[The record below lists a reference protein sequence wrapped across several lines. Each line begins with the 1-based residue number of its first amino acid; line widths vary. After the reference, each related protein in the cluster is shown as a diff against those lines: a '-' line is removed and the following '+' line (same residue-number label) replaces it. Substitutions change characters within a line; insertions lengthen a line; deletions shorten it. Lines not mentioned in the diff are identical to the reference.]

1 MITGKMGIGS
11 GRRITAIGIL
21 AAICLIS
28 VTGCRPEHPRRRQ
41 MLQDLARWEDRRLAP
56 ADSLG
61 LMLRDPDA
69 HVRLAAART
78 AGLIGRRSAVS
89 DLLEVLEDPSVTVR
103 SRAIFSLGLLGGDQA
118 VAALSR
124 AAVDPRPAVR
134 MAALRGLAQ
143 AAGGGGALLQAT
155 SAPHPK
161 EAAAA
166 WDGLHNRTDEVD
178 HAALV
183 AAMDSSLAGAAPDVR
198 WRILRCAEV
207 VPDSS
212 LVGALA
218 RYATDGHVQV
228 RVHALRALARQE
240 RPDALAA
247 VLAAADDRD
256 RLRGRDRQRV
266 DIALCRALGRLGHFA
281 VAPAGNGEV
290 GPGAELLTDLLTGFS
305 AGDDPHVAATALAAM
320 ASCAAELPLPPEAA
334 ARESLLPA
342 WRIRMH
348 RAAREALE
356 SGHRGVLR
364 EAVGAWSTLRGA
376 GCAADLARLV
386 DTAREPS
393 IQAAALTAAG
403 RVHPD
408 PLPLLMRYADA
419 GGAFP
424 APGSAARTAASP
436 LVRSAA
442 LTTLADA
449 LRERPDALP
458 AGLAKA
464 QARSAVAG
472 ALRAAS
478 GAKDFVVAGTAAALL
493 AQFPDSA
500 SVVALGSAWKR
511 PAGPERN
518 EVGRGVIQGLAGM
531 DSTSLDSL
539 PAAARERAAAI
550 LQSGFDADDL
560 RIRLES
566 REAAL
571 STGLLPRRLIPDE
584 ASLRLTLPAVSRDPR
599 QPPVTLPFAA
609 PRVVCTTE
617 RGRFTIALDGELA
630 PNTCAAFLDLIDRG
644 FYDELTFHRVVPDFV
659 VQGGDPRGDGWG
671 GPGYTIRS
679 EWSPTPSV
687 RGTVGIAH
695 DGKDTGGSQFFVTLS
710 EQPHLVGR
718 YTVFGKV
725 VDGMDVVDRME
736 EGDRFTLEAAP

>member
-21 AAICLIS
+21 AALCLIS
-28 VTGCRPEHPRRRQ
+28 VTGCRPEHPQRQ
-41 MLQDLARWEDRRLAP
+41 QKLQDLARWEDRRLAP

-89 DLLEVLEDPSVTVR
+89 DLLEVLADPSVTVR
-103 SRAIFSLGLLGGDQA
+103 SRALFSLGLLGGDQA
-118 VAALSR
+118 LGALSL
-124 AAVDPRPAVR
+124 AASDPRPTVR

-143 AAGGGGALLQAT
+143 AAGGGAALLQAT
-155 SAPHPK
+155 SAPHPRD
-161 EAAAA
+161 AAAA
-166 WDGLHNRTDEVD
+166 WDGLRNRANEVD

-183 AAMDSSLAGAAPDVR
+183 AAVDSSLAGASPDVR

-212 LVGALA
+212 LVPALA
-218 RYATDGHVQV
+218 RYATDDNVQV
-228 RVHALRALARQE
+228 RVHALRALARQDS
-240 RPDALAA
+240 PAALDG
-247 VLAAADDRD
+247 VFAAAEGRGH
-256 RLRGRDRQRV
+256 LRGRHRHRV

-281 VAPAGNGEV
+281 VAPDTSGEV

-305 AGDDPHVAATALAAM
+305 AGDDPQVAATALAAM
-320 ASCAAELPLPPEAA
+320 GSCAADLPLPPEAA

-348 RAAREALE
+348 RAAREALG

-364 EAVGAWSTLRGA
+364 VAVGAWSTLRGA
-376 GCAADLARLV
+376 GCAAELAHMV
-386 DTAREPS
+386 DTAREPA
-393 IQAAALTAAG
+393 IRAAALTAAG

-424 APGSAARTAASP
+424 APGSAAQTAASP
-436 LVRSAA
+436 LVRCAA
-442 LTTLADA
+442 LTALADA
-449 LRERPDALP
+449 LRQRPDALP
-458 AGLAKA
+458 AGLVAA
-464 QARSAVAG
+464 QARQAVAG
-472 ALRAAS
+472 ALRVAS
-478 GAKDFVVAGTAAALL
+478 GAEDFVVAGTATALL
-493 AQFPDSA
+493 AQFPDST
-500 SVVALGSAWKR
+500 SIVALASAWKR

-518 EVGRGVIQGLAGM
+518 EVRRGVIQGLAGM
-531 DSTSLDSL
+531 DRVSLDSL
-539 PAAARERAAAI
+539 TATARERAAAV
-550 LQSGFDADDL
+550 LQGGFDADDL

-566 REAAL
+566 REATL
-571 STGLLPRRLIPDE
+571 STGLLPGRLIPDE
-584 ASLRLTLPAVSRDPR
+584 ASLRLTLPAAVRDPR

-609 PRVVCTTE
+609 PRVVCVTD

-644 FYDELTFHRVVPDFV
+644 YYDQLTFHRVVPDFV

-679 EWSPTPSV
+679 EWSPAPYV

-725 VDGMDVVDRME
+725 IDGMDVVDRME
-736 EGDRFTLEAAP
+736 EGDPFTLEAAP